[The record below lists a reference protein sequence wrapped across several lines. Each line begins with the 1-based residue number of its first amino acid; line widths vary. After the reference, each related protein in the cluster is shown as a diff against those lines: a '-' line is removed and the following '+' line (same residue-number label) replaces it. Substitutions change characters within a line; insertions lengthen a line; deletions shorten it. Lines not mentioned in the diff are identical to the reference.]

1 MSLKFRLAFGAIVL
15 AQVLLLIGV
24 ISQREYSL
32 RHGTEVVL
40 QTRPLD
46 PRSLFQGDYAI
57 LAYEISRP
65 PREGQYSQGDSV
77 YVYLKEGPESWSG
90 VRYRR
95 ESDNS
100 DKRPFIKGRMGDR
113 GDIDFDI
120 GTYFVPEGTGYII
133 EDAEDVKVVVSV
145 NYRGHAVIK
154 DVLVDGVPFD
164 EARKQASSP

>member
-57 LAYEISRP
+57 LAYEISRSSKGGTVF
-65 PREGQYSQGDSV
+65 PRVIQCTST
-77 YVYLKEGPESWSG
+77 W
-90 VRYRR
+90 
-95 ESDNS
+95 
-100 DKRPFIKGRMGDR
+100 KR
-113 GDIDFDI
+113 
-120 GTYFVPEGTGYII
+120 VPSPG
-133 EDAEDVKVVVSV
+133 
-145 NYRGHAVIK
+145 AV
-154 DVLVDGVPFD
+154 
-164 EARKQASSP
+164 